1 MLAVVIAALCFSV
14 GEGLQLTPFPL
25 STLATARSAEIQ
37 LTATA
42 SEQRSLYKYGP
53 LDVPTQPQKRN
64 KRQAVDI
71 ACGPTIGTQDIPN
84 HWFFSSAIE
93 SVNKASTLVVSLP
106 AGRAPP
112 LVS

>member
-25 STLATARSAEIQ
+25 SSLATAKSADIQ

-42 SEQRSLYKYGP
+42 SDQRTLHKYGP
-53 LDVPTQPQKRN
+53 LDVPTQTQKRN
-64 KRQAVDI
+64 KRQTVDI
-71 ACGPTIGTQDIPN
+71 ACGPAIGTQQISN
-84 HWFFSSAIE
+84 HQFFSSAIE
-93 SVNKASTLVVSLP
+93 SVDKASSLVVSLP